1 VIFAA
6 RRGRVHAALGE
17 SVIASLPSAR
27 VGEPVTIR
35 VSARHSIPATV
46 SRVDPQRVELR
57 PFTSVAGVGIGD
69 EVVTDPLATTLPLG
83 MRLLGRVIDPSG
95 MPLDS
100 RGSLRGRRAA
110 IIDPP
115 IDAGARMPVERP
127 FWTGIKAIDGLMTL
141 GRGARIGIFGG
152 PATGKSLLVEA
163 LVRGASADAVVVGLV
178 GERGGEAAAWMQR
191 ISNHATIVCSP
202 SDRSPAERVRAAHVA
217 LAQASQLRW
226 RGLNVLVV
234 LDSLA
239 RFALA
244 AREIALKN
252 GEAVGRGGYPPSV
265 FAEMTRL
272 LERGGN
278 VDGGSV
284 TLIATVLSDGADE
297 REPLSDAARS
307 ALDGHITLSA
317 KLARSGLFPAIDVA
331 ASASRTMNGAVTAEH
346 RRAANIVRRAVA
358 HLESTRELR
367 DLGFAHTDRNLERA
381 VALQEHIEAFIHHG
395 TKTFGA
401 AETLAE
407 LRALADQL
415 DAD

>member
-1 VIFAA
+1 MIFAA

-17 SVIASLPSAR
+17 SIIASLPGAR

-100 RGSLRGRRAA
+100 RGSLRGRRSA

-115 IDAGARMPVERP
+115 IDAGARAPVERP
-127 FWTGIKAIDGLMTL
+127 FWTGIKAIDELMTL

-152 PATGKSLLVEA
+152 PATGKSLLVET
-163 LVRGASADAVVVGLV
+163 LVRGASADAVVVGLI

-191 ISNHATIVCSP
+191 ISSHATIVCSP

-217 LAQASQLRW
+217 LAQASQLRR

-239 RFALA
+239 RRAGCARNCAQERRSRRPRRLPAQRVHGNDPA
-244 AREIALKN
+244 ARARRQRQRRQRHAHRNRPLRRRRRTRTAQRRRSGRARRAHHAL
-252 GEAVGRGGYPPSV
+252 GQARALGTLS
-265 FAEMTRL
+265 
-272 LERGGN
+272 GN
-278 VDGGSV
+278 RRRRKREPH
-284 TLIATVLSDGADE
+284 DE
-297 REPLSDAARS
+297 RR
-307 ALDGHITLSA
+307 GH
-317 KLARSGLFPAIDVA
+317 R
-331 ASASRTMNGAVTAEH
+331 RH

-367 DLGFAHTDRNLERA
+367 DLGFAHSDRNLERA

-401 AETLAE
+401 AETLTE
-407 LRALADQL
+407 LRALADHL